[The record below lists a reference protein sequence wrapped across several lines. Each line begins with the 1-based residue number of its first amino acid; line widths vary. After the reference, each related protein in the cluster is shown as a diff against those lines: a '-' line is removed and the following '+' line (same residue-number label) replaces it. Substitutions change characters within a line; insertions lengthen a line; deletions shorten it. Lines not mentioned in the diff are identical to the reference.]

1 MTIGGLRHTG
11 ILKSHRHLL
20 RRTHW
25 LIFMYGLARKIL
37 EKFHLLTQVPRG
49 GRRLIPLL
57 YTSHKCT
64 IRNLASLSD
73 TWSKSDVPTDIRKN
87 FEVPGGLGTTN
98 AKLVYCIT
106 IVWVDPIKLIGSR
119 QVRVPAR
126 CEWRAGPPNIILISC
141 NHHRRLDE
149 QIRSSNISLDPRKKC
164 YEFTE
169 ILQKRLEASRY
180 IVYAS
185 LPGRLQFAIPFR
197 LPFQTLTKPSSIAI
211 SSSIH
216 L

>member
-126 CEWRAGPPNIILISC
+126 CEWRLQISFSYHAITTGGLMNRYAAPTYHWILEKNAMSSRKYYKSDLKPPG
-141 NHHRRLDE
+141 
-149 QIRSSNISLDPRKKC
+149 
-164 YEFTE
+164 T
-169 ILQKRLEASRY
+169 
-180 IVYAS
+180 
-185 LPGRLQFAIPFR
+185 
-197 LPFQTLTKPSSIAI
+197 
-211 SSSIH
+211 
-216 L
+216 

>member
-1 MTIGGLRHTG
+1 MVPMTIGGLRHTG

-149 QIRSSNISLDPRKKC
+149 QIRSSNISLDPQKKMLWVHGNI
-164 YEFTE
+164 TKATWS
-169 ILQKRLEASRY
+169 LQVHSLCFASRSTS
-180 IVYAS
+180 IRNS
-185 LPGRLQFAIPFR
+185 LPLAFPDFNKTFINCNI
-197 LPFQTLTKPSSIAI
+197 L
-211 SSSIH
+211 
-216 L
+216 